1 MRKSL
6 AGLLPRTRDD
16 AGPVAREA
24 LALGFRF
31 FVLRTDGKGHDRKMV
46 NECGVLMKA
55 TETSQTNQGTKCV
68 SVLLYVATPHEGNK
82 GKVGL

>member
-1 MRKSL
+1 M
-6 AGLLPRTRDD
+6 
-16 AGPVAREA
+16 
-24 LALGFRF
+24 
-31 FVLRTDGKGHDRKMV
+31 LRTDGKGHDRKMV